1 MFTYVIWYNN
11 YSGGM
16 PASSADSVRLNLN
29 TKKDNSQQ
37 KLYYRYRTVNINLK
51 IKERNLES
59 EVSFSRFFAIKCK
72 IIHLK

>member
-29 TKKDNSQQ
+29 TKQEVGLYEKKDTGIKRGEIRKQAKS
-37 KLYYRYRTVNINLK
+37 LK
-51 IKERNLES
+51 S
-59 EVSFSRFFAIKCK
+59 SRLWTAGKQVTTE
-72 IIHLK
+72 